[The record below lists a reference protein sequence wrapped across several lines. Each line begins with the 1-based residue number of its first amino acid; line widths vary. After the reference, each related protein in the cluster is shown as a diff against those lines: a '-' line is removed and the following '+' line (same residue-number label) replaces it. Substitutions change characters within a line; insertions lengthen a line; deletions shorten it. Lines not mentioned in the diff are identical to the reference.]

1 MAHPVIS
8 VDVMGGDH
16 GPEIIVDGIDTAL
29 AQRAGALRG
38 RNLARFGVASVIC
51 APDGTDLGPF
61 SLDHLP
67 VKALAIHNG
76 ALEARHVGME
86 GSDVRQHVGR
96 R

>member
-1 MAHPVIS
+1 MHSRRVK
-8 VDVMGGDH
+8 
-16 GPEIIVDGIDTAL
+16 L

-38 RNLARFGVASVIC
+38 RNLARFGVATVIG
-51 APDGTDLGPF
+51 ARDGTDLGPF

-67 VKALAIHNG
+67 VKTLAIHHG
-76 ALEARHVGME
+76 ALEASDVGME